1 MQPTFSS
8 GQEMEIFTRKETQG
22 AESAVEDKSVEGE
35 FTLVISHF
43 VRGLSLTGQRRAGRE
58 RQ

>member
-1 MQPTFSS
+1 MQPVFSS
-8 GQEMEIFTRKETQG
+8 AQKMEIFTKRDTQG
-22 AESAVEDKSVEGE
+22 AESAVKDKSVEGE

-43 VRGLSLTGQRRAGRE
+43 VRGLSLTGQRRAGGE